1 MIDKPESGKQYRL
14 TGGKGVNCIASG
26 STWKESEVK
35 PTRQQ
40 WDTAELQRDFTVLG
54 FSMGFVVV
62 VRKSDG
68 QKGSLD
74 FDHMPRVYY
83 DFTPHKD

>member
-1 MIDKPESGKQYRL
+1 MSTGKKSVNCVTACRESV
-14 TGGKGVNCIASG
+14 GKGYARPEA
-26 STWKESEVK
+26 KPAE
-35 PTRQQ
+35 PTREQ

-54 FSMGFVVV
+54 FSMGYVVV

-83 DFTPHKD
+83 DFTPHKE